1 MRLETAGVEDWKGS
15 CPGPG
20 EGSNGNTGPS
30 SPKVRMGEKTLNIAG
45 VLDMHFWFGLG
56 WAFSGFQ
63 SLKILREGGAC
74 VG

>member
-1 MRLETAGVEDWKGS
+1 
-15 CPGPG
+15 
-20 EGSNGNTGPS
+20 
-30 SPKVRMGEKTLNIAG
+30 MGEKTLNIAG